1 MYIMGRLDA
10 KHRAPNRLLFVA
22 QTRCQCLF
30 LPYMGIRSSLK
41 LIYSVIYCRYCMKYS
56 IMEEDEMVKQRILLI
71 SLVGFLIFGL
81 LLGGKVI
88 YQKNWQDV
96 SILRQSQQISGV
108 VSAKIVDNNG
118 LNELDVVTNKVTNL
132 HQASLALQKLAN
144 NLPIRFLD
152 RDNDALKK
160 LSEQM
165 QFAVQEGIARG
176 NFTVMAQNV
185 RTQAEKAGVQLDLE
199 IDNDAIYMSLNQ
211 GNAQLLEVIERH
223 GQVKYLPTEKQ

>member
-1 MYIMGRLDA
+1 
-10 KHRAPNRLLFVA
+10 
-22 QTRCQCLF
+22 
-30 LPYMGIRSSLK
+30 
-41 LIYSVIYCRYCMKYS
+41 
-56 IMEEDEMVKQRILLI
+56 MVKQRILLI